1 MKKILLSLILC
12 LSIGSLFAQ
21 SAEELKNAGNTA
33 FEAKDYKKA
42 LDDYEKAIAAWG
54 NQPQNH
60 VMLFNAGAAAYKLKQ
75 YPKAVK
81 YFDMVIAGNTETEPA
96 YLYKAMA
103 LKQMKKT
110 DDCIKTYEEGI
121 AKNPDSK
128 ALKDDYSK
136 YLRAES
142 KIHLIN
148 GNNLYKATVAKVNA
162 QKLKPTDAAYTAET
176 YKAKKEINTAIEL
189 IDKSLAINPDDADS
203 KQVKATCEQSLRSIQ

>member
-1 MKKILLSLILC
+1 MKKIFLSLILC

-54 NQPQNH
+54 NQPQNN

-103 LKQMKKT
+103 LKQMKKS

-121 AKNPDSK
+121 AKNPNSQS
-128 ALKDDYSK
+128 LKDDYAK
-136 YLRAES
+136 FLRAEG
-142 KIHLIN
+142 KNHYIT
-148 GNNLYKATVAKVNA
+148 GTNLYKATVAKVNA

-176 YKAKKEINTAIEL
+176 DKAKKEFNAAIEM
-189 IDKSLAINPDDADS
+189 IDKSLAIKPDDAEA
-203 KQVKATCEQSLRSIQ
+203 KQVKTACEQSLKSIQ